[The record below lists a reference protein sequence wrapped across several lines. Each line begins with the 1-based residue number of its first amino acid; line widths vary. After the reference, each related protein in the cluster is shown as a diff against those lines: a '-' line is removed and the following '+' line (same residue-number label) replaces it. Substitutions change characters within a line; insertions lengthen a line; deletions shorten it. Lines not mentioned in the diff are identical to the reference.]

1 MSSAPTGDTAAGMV
15 TLPGPDTIIGP
26 MPDGTTRRF
35 AVAVAAAMFA
45 GCAAQP
51 ANQTQPPLSTQAPA
65 VVSSP
70 DPHSL
75 RSVPDIIVGAER
87 DPTTTITNPADTVSS
102 SDEVWE
108 ASVFYPDDM
117 KSAAL
122 MPAAVPAVHPDV
134 PAGWWIPTRPASE
147 RSPLPN
153 TAALLSP
160 RSTPGV
166 TDWTQRCVDAFE
178 GGAAARA
185 ECAVLLDKMA
195 LALDY
200 LGADEACV
208 LDQYQ
213 KRIDQMLVQDWDGS
227 GDQHG
232 WHRCA
237 TVIGPDPADTAS
249 SLITRCRQV
258 LPAAASLDS
267 PPVLTY
273 DPGTGVLSF
282 VSTPQER
289 SVGCAEW
296 AVQVRLAAGG
306 SLTTCSMLAALASQW
321 MQHYHFAPAGQEF
334 SPSC

>member
-1 MSSAPTGDTAAGMV
+1 
-15 TLPGPDTIIGP
+15 
-26 MPDGTTRRF
+26 MPAVTTRRF
-35 AVAVAAAMFA
+35 AAAAAAAAAVFA

-51 ANQTQPPLSTQAPA
+51 ANQTQPPPSTQAAA

-70 DPHSL
+70 DPQTSL
-75 RSVPDIIVGAER
+75 RAVPDIAVDAER
-87 DPTTTITNPADTVSS
+87 DPATTITSSDDTDAVSG

-108 ASVFYPDDM
+108 ASVHYSDDTE
-117 KSAAL
+117 SAAL
-122 MPAAVPAVHPDV
+122 MPPTVPAVHPDV

-153 TAALLSP
+153 AAPLLSP

-213 KRIDQMLVQDWDGS
+213 KRIDQMLAQDWDGS

-249 SLITRCRQV
+249 PLITRCRQV
-258 LPAAASLDS
+258 LPAAAVLDS

-282 VSTPQER
+282 VPTPQER